1 VPLHPVRLRQR
12 GFNQSLLLAQELGT
26 LLNLPV
32 EEAIARTR
40 RTQPQVR
47 LGAGERLSNVAGAFV
62 MRAGHDVEDRSFLLV
77 DDVITTGSTL
87 AGCAEALR
95 AAGALSVSAAT
106 IAREM

>member
-1 VPLHPVRLRQR
+1 
-12 GFNQSLLLAQELGT
+12 
-26 LLNLPV
+26 
-32 EEAIARTR
+32 
-40 RTQPQVR
+40 
-47 LGAGERLSNVAGAFV
+47 